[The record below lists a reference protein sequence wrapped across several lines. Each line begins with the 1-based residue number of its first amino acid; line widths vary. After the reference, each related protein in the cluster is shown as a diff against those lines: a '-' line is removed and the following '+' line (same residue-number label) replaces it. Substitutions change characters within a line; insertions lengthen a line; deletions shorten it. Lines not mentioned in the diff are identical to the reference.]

1 MSRTVSVEVVASWAE
16 LPAPARMGQL
26 TATSIRAK
34 EVFAFAYD
42 EAWLASGAASAIDPD
57 LALFRGPQ
65 YPPKER
71 ESFGVFLDSAPDRWG
86 RLLMQRREAL
96 RAREE
101 ERPARRLLESDYLL
115 GVHDGHRIGALRFKL
130 GDRFV
135 DDDDKLAAPPLTS
148 LRELEHASLSLERED
163 AERHR
168 DYAKWVRMLV
178 APGGSLGGARPKA
191 SVRDAD
197 GHLWIA
203 KFPSRLDTGDVG
215 AWEFVVHALAREA
228 GVEVPEARAVA
239 FRAPRR
245 ARDGQRTFLSRRFD
259 RTAAGARLHFASA
272 MTLLGRTDG
281 DGASTGVGYL
291 DLADLL
297 VRMGAEP
304 SRDLEQLWRRVVFS
318 MCVSNTDDHLRNHGF
333 LLTPRGW
340 RLAPAYDQNPNPE
353 GDALAL
359 NVSEIENAI
368 DLDLALSVAPAFRVS
383 ARRARAVLAEV
394 VHAASAWAKVAAQH
408 GIARAEIEALRD
420 AFRLAAPRTSGSRG
434 P

>member
-1 MSRTVSVEVVASWAE
+1 VSRTITVEVVASWAG
-16 LPAPARMGQL
+16 LAAPARMGQL
-26 TATSIRAK
+26 SATGVRGK

-42 EAWLASGAASAIDPD
+42 EGWLASAAASVIDPD

-65 YPPKER
+65 YPPRER
-71 ESFGVFLDSAPDRWG
+71 DNFGVFLDSAPDRWG
-86 RLLMQRREAL
+86 RVLLKRREAL
-96 RAREE
+96 RARAEGRAE
-101 ERPARRLLESDYLL
+101 RRLLESDYLL
-115 GVHDGHRIGALRFKL
+115 GVHDAHRIGALRFRH

-135 DDDDKLAAPPLTS
+135 DDDDTLAAPPLTS

-163 AERHR
+163 AEQHR

-191 SVRDAD
+191 SVRDAG

-203 KFPSRLDTGDVG
+203 KFPSRLDAEDVG
-215 AWEFVVHALAREA
+215 AWEAVVHALARGA
-228 GVEVPEARAVA
+228 GVEVPEARAQA
-239 FRAPRR
+239 FGAPRT
-245 ARDGQRTFLSRRFD
+245 ARRGHRTFLSRRFD
-259 RTAAGARLHFASA
+259 RTSTGERLHFASA

-281 DGASTGVGYL
+281 DGAATGVGYL

-297 VRMGAEP
+297 VRLGAEP
-304 SRDLEQLWRRVVFS
+304 ARDLEQLWRRVVFS

-340 RLAPAYDQNPNPE
+340 RLAPAYDQNANPE

-359 NVSEIENAI
+359 NVSESENAI
-368 DLDLALSVAPAFRVS
+368 DLDLALAVAPAFRVS

-394 VHAASAWAKVAAQH
+394 IRGAAAWSRVAAEH
-408 GIARAEIEALRD
+408 GIGRRSIEAMRD
-420 AFRLAAPRTSGSRG
+420 AFRLAAV
-434 P
+434 